1 MRIIEYILEV
11 LICSGL
17 FLMLY
22 RWLLAGKVSYRI
34 CRAYIVGTMLLAA
47 AIPALDVP
55 LYPPSRPSATSG
67 MTIFQEGP
75 MPGSRDLAYGFG
87 EESIADLTDG
97 TPPHTDAAGL
107 SPDGS
112 DAARNADGKTAV
124 LKAATVLYCL
134 TAAASMVLILLNI
147 IRIRRLRHTA
157 RLTRMNDWTLAESE
171 RIQTPFSFLRTVYM
185 GLDYTPSERLMILTH
200 EASHVR
206 HRHSYER
213 IVLSVLRSLLWFNPF
228 LWMAEKDL
236 REVQEW
242 EADHDVLDKGN
253 DLTLYRIAI
262 FKQLFGY
269 NPDISSGL
277 NCSITKKRFIM
288 MTKTQPGRHA
298 ALRLAAVIPLL
309 TATFFAFGC
318 GIRVQ
323 TPQAPAQNISG
334 TDTTS
339 VKATTDAVIQNDSI
353 IVINISKDG
362 DMTVNGQES
371 STLEVRQFILGEK
384 TPESTIRINFNG
396 DSHTGILSDI
406 SNAIDSTRAIEYMII
421 EGNDK
426 DHKVRIKFAS
436 DTAATEITDNALK
449 PDTVSV
455 KVSYKDAS
463 SDIPSAKDSAST
475 ITFQITDTG
484 NKTSVVING
493 REYEYDSLGDI
504 GSVFSGIKSDNIS
517 SADITVIGDVV
528 MGVLTD
534 VKQSLRKAGVRQIS
548 IAYKTDAD
556 TTSPTTE
563 IMRILPPALKEN
575 ADSAGTATSE
585 IPITDIRRKYIH
597 QIMVNSNDK
606 IMMDG
611 YQVTLEEIPQRAAAI
626 IEEQGIRTDG
636 TDGPTTGCIFSIRND
651 RASSSE
657 LYVQIQKAIDEAYY
671 TVRDKYARETFGKPL
686 NDLTQDERAKVLTA
700 IPMRLAEAED
710 IKYDEVPRQN

>member
-67 MTIFQEGP
+67 MTILHEGT

-134 TAAASMVLILLNI
+134 TAAASIILILLNI
-147 IRIRRLRHTA
+147 IRIRRLRRHS
-157 RLTRMNDWTLAESE
+157 RLTRMNDWTLAESD

-298 ALRLAAVIPLL
+298 ALRLAAAIPLL

-339 VKATTDAVIQNDSI
+339 VKATPDAVIQNDSI
-353 IVINISKDG
+353 IVIDISKDG
-362 DMTVNGQES
+362 DVTVNGQES
-371 STLEVRQFILGEK
+371 STLEVRQFFLEEK
-384 TPESTIRINFNG
+384 ASGSTIRINFE
-396 DSHTGILSDI
+396 DTSHQGVFTDI
-406 SNAIDSTRAIEYMII
+406 IDAVDSTKGVEYMII
-421 EGNDK
+421 EGNDEG
-426 DHKVRIKFAS
+426 HKVRIKF
-436 DTAATEITDNALK
+436 
-449 PDTVSV
+449 
-455 KVSYKDAS
+455 
-463 SDIPSAKDSAST
+463 
-475 ITFQITDTG
+475 
-484 NKTSVVING
+484 TS
-493 REYEYDSLGDI
+493 
-504 GSVFSGIKSDNIS
+504 
-517 SADITVIGDVV
+517 
-528 MGVLTD
+528 
-534 VKQSLRKAGVRQIS
+534 
-548 IAYKTDAD
+548 D
-556 TTSPTTE
+556 TTSPASSQDFHIKIGSTKIPSVKDSVMTIDITAAGEKQPSVTINGQRYDSDEE
-563 IMRILPPALKEN
+563 IDSVIHMNLSENLARADILISGDVRMGVVTDVKESLREAGVEKVYILYTADSGSDVQEIKVERRLPPALSIT
-575 ADSAGTATSE
+575 ADSICVISTN
-585 IPITDIRRKYIH
+585 RKYIH
-597 QIMVNSNDK
+597 PIMVNSNDK

-657 LYVQIQKAIDEAYY
+657 LYVQIQKAIDKAYY

-700 IPMRLAEAED
+700 IPMRLAEAELT
-710 IKYDEVPRQN
+710 YEEVPRQN

>member
-67 MTIFQEGP
+67 ITIFQEGP

-97 TPPHTDAAGL
+97 TPPHTDAAG
-107 SPDGS
+107 PRPYGTDT
-112 DAARNADGKTAV
+112 ARSADGKTAV
-124 LKAATVLYCL
+124 LKTATVLYGL
-134 TAAASMVLILLNI
+134 TAAASIILILLNI
-147 IRIRRLRHTA
+147 IRIRRLRRHS
-157 RLTRMNDWTLAESE
+157 RLTRMNDWTLAESD

-185 GLDYTPSERLMILTH
+185 GLDYAPSERLMILTH

-298 ALRLAAVIPLL
+298 AIRLAAVIPLL

-339 VKATTDAVIQNDSI
+339 VKATPDAVIQNDSI
-353 IVINISKDG
+353 IVIDISKDG
-362 DMTVNGQES
+362 DVTVNGQES

-384 TPESTIRINFNG
+384 TPESTIRINFE
-396 DSHTGILSDI
+396 DTSHQGVFT
-406 SNAIDSTRAIEYMII
+406 
-421 EGNDK
+421 
-426 DHKVRIKFAS
+426 
-436 DTAATEITDNALK
+436 
-449 PDTVSV
+449 
-455 KVSYKDAS
+455 DAS
-463 SDIPSAKDSAST
+463 SQDFYIKIGSTRIPSVKDSVMTIDITAAGEKQASVT
-475 ITFQITDTG
+475 
-484 NKTSVVING
+484 ING
-493 REYEYDSLGDI
+493 QRYDSDKEI
-504 GSVFSGIKSDNIS
+504 DSVIHMNLSENLAR
-517 SADITVIGDVV
+517 ADILISGDVR
-528 MGVLTD
+528 MGVVTD
-534 VKQSLRKAGVRQIS
+534 VKESLREAGVEKVYIL
-548 IAYKTDAD
+548 YTAD
-556 TTSPTTE
+556 SGSDVQE
-563 IMRILPPALKEN
+563 IKVERSLPPALSIT
-575 ADSAGTATSE
+575 ADSICVISTN
-585 IPITDIRRKYIH
+585 RKYIH
-597 QIMVNSNDK
+597 PIMVNSNDK

>member
-107 SPDGS
+107 SPDGT

-124 LKAATVLYCL
+124 LKTATVLYGL
-134 TAAASMVLILLNI
+134 TAAASIILILLNI
-147 IRIRRLRHTA
+147 IRIRRLRRHS
-157 RLTRMNDWTLAESE
+157 RLTRMRDWTLAESD

-298 ALRLAAVIPLL
+298 AIRLAAVIPLL

-339 VKATTDAVIQNDSI
+339 VKATPDAVIQNDSI

-362 DMTVNGQES
+362 DVTVNGQES

-384 TPESTIRINFNG
+384 TPESTIRINFE
-396 DSHTGILSDI
+396 DTSHQGVFT
-406 SNAIDSTRAIEYMII
+406 
-421 EGNDK
+421 
-426 DHKVRIKFAS
+426 
-436 DTAATEITDNALK
+436 
-449 PDTVSV
+449 
-455 KVSYKDAS
+455 DAS
-463 SDIPSAKDSAST
+463 SQDFYIKIGSTRIPSVKDSVMTIDITAAGEKQASVT
-475 ITFQITDTG
+475 
-484 NKTSVVING
+484 ING
-493 REYEYDSLGDI
+493 QRYDSDEKI
-504 GSVFSGIKSDNIS
+504 DSVIHMNLSENLARAVILIS
-517 SADITVIGDVV
+517 GDVR
-528 MGVLTD
+528 MGVVTD
-534 VKQSLRKAGVRQIS
+534 VKESLREAGVEKVYIL
-548 IAYKTDAD
+548 YTAD
-556 TTSPTTE
+556 SGSDVQE
-563 IMRILPPALKEN
+563 IKVERSLPPALSIT
-575 ADSAGTATSE
+575 ADSICVISTN
-585 IPITDIRRKYIH
+585 RKYIH
-597 QIMVNSNDK
+597 PIMVNSNDK

-657 LYVQIQKAIDEAYY
+657 LYVQIQKAIDKAYY

-710 IKYDEVPRQN
+710 IKYEEVPRQN

>member
-17 FLMLY
+17 FLVLY

-134 TAAASMVLILLNI
+134 TAAASIILILLNI

-171 RIQTPFSFLRTVYM
+171 RIQTPFSFLRTVYIGM
-185 GLDYTPSERLMILTH
+185 DYAPSEHLMILTH

-298 ALRLAAVIPLL
+298 AIRLAAVIPLL

-323 TPQAPAQNISG
+323 TPQAPAQNIFG
-334 TDTTS
+334 TDTTCI
-339 VKATTDAVIQNDSI
+339 KATTDAVIQNDSI

-362 DMTVNGQES
+362 DVTVNGQES

-384 TPESTIRINFNG
+384 TPESTIRINFE
-396 DSHTGILSDI
+396 DTSHQGVFTDI
-406 SNAIDSTRAIEYMII
+406 IDAVDSTRGVEYMII
-421 EGNDK
+421 EGNDEE
-426 DHKVRIKFAS
+426 HKGRIKF
-436 DTAATEITDNALK
+436 
-449 PDTVSV
+449 
-455 KVSYKDAS
+455 
-463 SDIPSAKDSAST
+463 
-475 ITFQITDTG
+475 
-484 NKTSVVING
+484 TS
-493 REYEYDSLGDI
+493 
-504 GSVFSGIKSDNIS
+504 
-517 SADITVIGDVV
+517 
-528 MGVLTD
+528 
-534 VKQSLRKAGVRQIS
+534 
-548 IAYKTDAD
+548 D
-556 TTSPTTE
+556 TTSPASSQDFYIKIGSTRIPSVKDSVMTIDITAAGEKQASVTINGQRYDSDEE
-563 IMRILPPALKEN
+563 IDSVIHMNLSENLARADILISGDVRMGVVTDVKESLREAGVEKVYILYTADSGSDVQEIKVERSLPPALSIT
-575 ADSAGTATSE
+575 ADSICVISTN
-585 IPITDIRRKYIH
+585 RKYIH
-597 QIMVNSNDK
+597 PIMVNSNDK

-657 LYVQIQKAIDEAYY
+657 LYVQIQKAIDKAYY
-671 TVRDKYARETFGKPL
+671 TVRGKYARETFGKPL
-686 NDLTQDERAKVLTA
+686 NDLTQDERTEVITA
-700 IPMRLAEAED
+700 IPMRLAEAELT
-710 IKYDEVPRQN
+710 YEEVPRQN

>member
-22 RWLLAGKVSYRI
+22 RWLLAGRVSYRI

-107 SPDGS
+107 SPDGT

-124 LKAATVLYCL
+124 LKTATVLYGL
-134 TAAASMVLILLNI
+134 TAAASIILILLNI
-147 IRIRRLRHTA
+147 IRIRRLRRHS
-157 RLTRMNDWTLAESE
+157 RLTRMNDWTLAESDK
-171 RIQTPFSFLRTVYM
+171 IQTPFSFLRTVYM

-298 ALRLAAVIPLL
+298 AIRLAAVIPLL

-334 TDTTS
+334 TDTTCI
-339 VKATTDAVIQNDSI
+339 KATTDAVIQNDSI

-384 TPESTIRINFNG
+384 TPESTIRINFE
-396 DSHTGILSDI
+396 DTSHQGVFT
-406 SNAIDSTRAIEYMII
+406 
-421 EGNDK
+421 
-426 DHKVRIKFAS
+426 
-436 DTAATEITDNALK
+436 
-449 PDTVSV
+449 
-455 KVSYKDAS
+455 DAS
-463 SDIPSAKDSAST
+463 SQDFYIKIGSTRIPSVKDSVMTIDITAAGEKQASVT
-475 ITFQITDTG
+475 
-484 NKTSVVING
+484 ING
-493 REYEYDSLGDI
+493 QRYDSDEEI
-504 GSVFSGIKSDNIS
+504 DSVIHMNLSENLAR
-517 SADITVIGDVV
+517 ADILISGDVR
-528 MGVLTD
+528 MGVVTD
-534 VKQSLRKAGVRQIS
+534 VKESLREAGVEKVYIL
-548 IAYKTDAD
+548 YTAD
-556 TTSPTTE
+556 SGSDVQE
-563 IMRILPPALKEN
+563 IKVERRLPPALSIT
-575 ADSAGTATSE
+575 ADSICVISTN
-585 IPITDIRRKYIH
+585 RKYIH
-597 QIMVNSNDK
+597 PIMVNSNDK

-657 LYVQIQKAIDEAYY
+657 LYVQIQKAIDKAYY
-671 TVRDKYARETFGKPL
+671 TVRDKFARETFGKPL

>member
-134 TAAASMVLILLNI
+134 TAAASIILILLNI
-147 IRIRRLRHTA
+147 IRIRRLRRHS

-171 RIQTPFSFLRTVYM
+171 RIQTPFSFLRTVYIGM
-185 GLDYTPSERLMILTH
+185 DYAPSERLMILTH

-288 MTKTQPGRHA
+288 MTKSQPGRHA
-298 ALRLAAVIPLL
+298 ALRLAAAIPLL

-334 TDTTS
+334 TDTTCI
-339 VKATTDAVIQNDSI
+339 KATPDAVIQNDSI

-362 DMTVNGQES
+362 DVTVNGQES

-384 TPESTIRINFNG
+384 TPESTIRINFE
-396 DSHTGILSDI
+396 DTSHQGVFT
-406 SNAIDSTRAIEYMII
+406 
-421 EGNDK
+421 
-426 DHKVRIKFAS
+426 
-436 DTAATEITDNALK
+436 
-449 PDTVSV
+449 
-455 KVSYKDAS
+455 DAS
-463 SDIPSAKDSAST
+463 SQDFYIKIGSTRIPSVKDSVMTIDITAAGEKQASVT
-475 ITFQITDTG
+475 
-484 NKTSVVING
+484 ING
-493 REYEYDSLGDI
+493 QRYDSDEEI
-504 GSVFSGIKSDNIS
+504 DSVIHMNLSENLAR
-517 SADITVIGDVV
+517 ADILISGDVR
-528 MGVLTD
+528 MGVVTD
-534 VKQSLRKAGVRQIS
+534 VKESLREAGVEKVYIL
-548 IAYKTDAD
+548 YTAD
-556 TTSPTTE
+556 SGSDVQE
-563 IMRILPPALKEN
+563 IKVERSLPPALSIT
-575 ADSAGTATSE
+575 ADSICVISTN
-585 IPITDIRRKYIH
+585 RKYIH
-597 QIMVNSNDK
+597 PIMVNSNDK

-657 LYVQIQKAIDEAYY
+657 LYVQIQKAIDKAYY

-710 IKYDEVPRQN
+710 IKYEEVPRQN

>member
-67 MTIFQEGP
+67 VTIFQEGP

-87 EESIADLTDG
+87 EESITDLTDG

-134 TAAASMVLILLNI
+134 TAAASIILILLNI

-171 RIQTPFSFLRTVYM
+171 RIQTPFSFLRTVYIGM
-185 GLDYTPSERLMILTH
+185 DYAPSERLMILTH

-288 MTKTQPGRHA
+288 MTKSQPGRHA
-298 ALRLAAVIPLL
+298 AIRLAAVIPLL

-334 TDTTS
+334 TDTTCI
-339 VKATTDAVIQNDSI
+339 KATTDAVIQNDSI

-362 DMTVNGQES
+362 DVTVNGQES

-384 TPESTIRINFNG
+384 TPESTIRINFE
-396 DSHTGILSDI
+396 DTSHQGVFTDI
-406 SNAIDSTRAIEYMII
+406 IDAVDSTRGVEYMII
-421 EGNDK
+421 EGNDEG
-426 DHKVRIKFAS
+426 HKVRIKF
-436 DTAATEITDNALK
+436 
-449 PDTVSV
+449 
-455 KVSYKDAS
+455 
-463 SDIPSAKDSAST
+463 
-475 ITFQITDTG
+475 
-484 NKTSVVING
+484 TS
-493 REYEYDSLGDI
+493 
-504 GSVFSGIKSDNIS
+504 
-517 SADITVIGDVV
+517 
-528 MGVLTD
+528 
-534 VKQSLRKAGVRQIS
+534 
-548 IAYKTDAD
+548 D
-556 TTSPTTE
+556 TTSPASSQDFYIKIGSTRIPSVKDSVMTIDITAAGEKQASVTINGQRYDSDEE
-563 IMRILPPALKEN
+563 IDSVIHMNLSENLARADILISGDVRMGVVTDVKESLREAGVEKVYILYTADSGSDVQEIKVERSLPPALSIT
-575 ADSAGTATSE
+575 ADSICVISTN
-585 IPITDIRRKYIH
+585 RKYIH
-597 QIMVNSNDK
+597 PIMVNSNDK

-700 IPMRLAEAED
+700 IPMRLAEAELT
-710 IKYDEVPRQN
+710 YEEVPRQN

>member
-67 MTIFQEGP
+67 ITIFQEGP

-134 TAAASMVLILLNI
+134 TAAASIVLILLNI
-147 IRIRRLRHTA
+147 IRIRRLRRHS
-157 RLTRMNDWTLAESE
+157 RLTRMRDWTLAESD

-185 GLDYTPSERLMILTH
+185 GLSYTPSEHRMILTH

-298 ALRLAAVIPLL
+298 AIRLAAVIPLL

-334 TDTTS
+334 TDTTCI
-339 VKATTDAVIQNDSI
+339 KATPDAVIQNDSI

-362 DMTVNGQES
+362 DVTVNGQES

-384 TPESTIRINFNG
+384 TPESTIRINFE
-396 DSHTGILSDI
+396 DTSHQGVFTDI
-406 SNAIDSTRAIEYMII
+406 IDAVDSTRGVEYMII
-421 EGNDK
+421 EGNDEE
-426 DHKVRIKFAS
+426 HKVRIKF
-436 DTAATEITDNALK
+436 
-449 PDTVSV
+449 
-455 KVSYKDAS
+455 
-463 SDIPSAKDSAST
+463 
-475 ITFQITDTG
+475 
-484 NKTSVVING
+484 TS
-493 REYEYDSLGDI
+493 
-504 GSVFSGIKSDNIS
+504 
-517 SADITVIGDVV
+517 
-528 MGVLTD
+528 
-534 VKQSLRKAGVRQIS
+534 
-548 IAYKTDAD
+548 D
-556 TTSPTTE
+556 TTSPASSQDFYIKIGSTRIPSVKDSVMTIDITAAGEKQASVTINGQRYDSDEE
-563 IMRILPPALKEN
+563 IDSVIHMNLSENLARADILISGDVRMGVVTDVKESLREAGVEKVYILYTADSGSDVQEIKVERSLPPALSIT
-575 ADSAGTATSE
+575 ADSICVISTN
-585 IPITDIRRKYIH
+585 RKYIH
-597 QIMVNSNDK
+597 PIMVNSNDK

-626 IEEQGIRTDG
+626 IEEQGIRTDGTDG

>member
-67 MTIFQEGP
+67 ITIFQEGP

-134 TAAASMVLILLNI
+134 TAAASIVLILLNI
-147 IRIRRLRHTA
+147 IRIRRLRRHS
-157 RLTRMNDWTLAESE
+157 RLTRMNDWTLAESD
-171 RIQTPFSFLRTVYM
+171 RIQTPFSFLRTVYIGM
-185 GLDYTPSERLMILTH
+185 DYAPSERLMILTH

-298 ALRLAAVIPLL
+298 AIRLAAVIPLL

-334 TDTTS
+334 TDTTCI
-339 VKATTDAVIQNDSI
+339 KATPDAVIQNDSI

-362 DMTVNGQES
+362 DVTVNGQES

-384 TPESTIRINFNG
+384 TPESTIRINFE
-396 DSHTGILSDI
+396 DTSHQGVFTDI
-406 SNAIDSTRAIEYMII
+406 IDAVDSTRGVEYMII
-421 EGNDK
+421 EGNDEG
-426 DHKVRIKFAS
+426 HKVRIKF
-436 DTAATEITDNALK
+436 
-449 PDTVSV
+449 
-455 KVSYKDAS
+455 
-463 SDIPSAKDSAST
+463 
-475 ITFQITDTG
+475 
-484 NKTSVVING
+484 TS
-493 REYEYDSLGDI
+493 
-504 GSVFSGIKSDNIS
+504 
-517 SADITVIGDVV
+517 
-528 MGVLTD
+528 
-534 VKQSLRKAGVRQIS
+534 
-548 IAYKTDAD
+548 D
-556 TTSPTTE
+556 TTSPASSQDFYIKIGSTRIPSVKDSVMTIDITAAGEKQASVTINGQRYDSDEE
-563 IMRILPPALKEN
+563 IDSVIHMNLSENLARADILISGDVRMGVVTDVKESLREAGVEKVYILYTADSGSDVQEIKVERSLPPALSIT
-575 ADSAGTATSE
+575 ADSICVISTN
-585 IPITDIRRKYIH
+585 RKYIH
-597 QIMVNSNDK
+597 PIMVNSNDK

-657 LYVQIQKAIDEAYY
+657 LYVQIQKAIDKAYY
-671 TVRDKYARETFGKPL
+671 TVRDRFARETFGKPL

-700 IPMRLAEAED
+700 IPMRLAEAELT
-710 IKYDEVPRQN
+710 YEEVPRQN

>member
-134 TAAASMVLILLNI
+134 TAAASIVLILLNI

-185 GLDYTPSERLMILTH
+185 GLSYTPSEHRMILTH

-298 ALRLAAVIPLL
+298 AIRLAAVIPLL

-334 TDTTS
+334 TDTTCI
-339 VKATTDAVIQNDSI
+339 KATPDAVIQNDSI

-362 DMTVNGQES
+362 DVTVNGQES
-371 STLEVRQFILGEK
+371 CTLEVRQFILGEK
-384 TPESTIRINFNG
+384 TPESTIRINFE
-396 DSHTGILSDI
+396 DTSHQGVFT
-406 SNAIDSTRAIEYMII
+406 
-421 EGNDK
+421 
-426 DHKVRIKFAS
+426 
-436 DTAATEITDNALK
+436 
-449 PDTVSV
+449 
-455 KVSYKDAS
+455 DAS
-463 SDIPSAKDSAST
+463 SQDFYIKIGSTRIPSVKDSVMTIDITAAGEKQASVT
-475 ITFQITDTG
+475 
-484 NKTSVVING
+484 ING
-493 REYEYDSLGDI
+493 QRYDSDEEI
-504 GSVFSGIKSDNIS
+504 DSVIHMNLSENLAR
-517 SADITVIGDVV
+517 ADILISGDVR
-528 MGVLTD
+528 MGVVTD
-534 VKQSLRKAGVRQIS
+534 VKESLREAGVEKVYIL
-548 IAYKTDAD
+548 YTAD
-556 TTSPTTE
+556 SGSDVQE
-563 IMRILPPALKEN
+563 IKVERRLPPALSIT
-575 ADSAGTATSE
+575 ADSICVISTN
-585 IPITDIRRKYIH
+585 RKYIH
-597 QIMVNSNDK
+597 PIMVNSNDK

-611 YQVTLEEIPQRAAAI
+611 YQVTLEEIPQKAVEI
-626 IEEQGIRTDG
+626 IEAQGIRTDD
-636 TDGPTTGCIFSIRND
+636 TDGDWFGAVFAIRSDNT
-651 RASSSE
+651 SSSE
-657 LYVQIQKAIDEAYY
+657 LYVKIQSALDEAYD
-671 TVRDKYARETFGKPL
+671 TVRDRFARKKFGKPL
-686 NDLTQDERAKVLTA
+686 SGLTPEELDEIRNT
-700 IPMRLAEAED
+700 IPKIIAEPEQL
-710 IKYDEVPRQN
+710 KYEEPPRP

>member
-1 MRIIEYILEV
+1 MKIMEYILEV

-17 FLMLY
+17 FLVLY
-22 RWLLAGKVSYRI
+22 RWLLAGKVGYRI
-34 CRAYIVGTMLLAA
+34 CRTYIVGTMLLAA
-47 AIPALDVP
+47 VIPALDVP
-55 LYPPSRPSATSG
+55 LYPPVQSSPAP
-67 MTIFQEGP
+67 GP
-75 MPGSRDLAYGFG
+75 AAIINDSHLFGDKGTVYNFG
-87 EESIADLTDG
+87 ESTATDI
-97 TPPHTDAAGL
+97 TDSAAATEKGQTDKDIRTAIL
-107 SPDGS
+107 
-112 DAARNADGKTAV
+112 NIITAV
-124 LKAATVLYCL
+124 YCL
-134 TAAASMVLILLNI
+134 TATASIVLILFNI
-147 IRIRRLRHTA
+147 AKIRRLRRSA
-157 RLTRMNDWTLAESE
+157 RLTPMEDWILAESE
-171 RIQTPFSFLRTVYM
+171 QVETPFSFLRTVYM
-185 GLDYTPSERLMILTH
+185 GFNYAPSERLMIITH

-288 MTKTQPGRHA
+288 MTKSQPGRHA
-298 ALRLAAVIPLL
+298 ALRLAAAIPLL

-339 VKATTDAVIQNDSI
+339 VKATPDAVIQNDSI
-353 IVINISKDG
+353 IVIDISKDG

-384 TPESTIRINFNG
+384 TPESTIRINFE
-396 DSHTGILSDI
+396 DTSHQGVFTDI
-406 SNAIDSTRAIEYMII
+406 IDAVDSTRGVEYMII
-421 EGNDK
+421 EGNDEE
-426 DHKVRIKFAS
+426 HKVRIKF
-436 DTAATEITDNALK
+436 
-449 PDTVSV
+449 
-455 KVSYKDAS
+455 
-463 SDIPSAKDSAST
+463 
-475 ITFQITDTG
+475 
-484 NKTSVVING
+484 TS
-493 REYEYDSLGDI
+493 
-504 GSVFSGIKSDNIS
+504 
-517 SADITVIGDVV
+517 
-528 MGVLTD
+528 
-534 VKQSLRKAGVRQIS
+534 
-548 IAYKTDAD
+548 D
-556 TTSPTTE
+556 TTSPASSQDFYIKIGSTRIPSVKDSVMTIDITAAGEKQASVTINGQRYDSDEE
-563 IMRILPPALKEN
+563 IDSVIHMNLSENLARADILISGDVRMGVVTDVKESLKEAGVEKVYILYIADSGSDVQEIKVERSLPPALSIT
-575 ADSAGTATSE
+575 ADSICVISTN
-585 IPITDIRRKYIH
+585 RKYIH
-597 QIMVNSNDK
+597 PIMVNSNDK

-700 IPMRLAEAED
+700 IPMRLAEAELT
-710 IKYDEVPRQN
+710 YEEVPRQN

>member
-107 SPDGS
+107 SPDGT

-124 LKAATVLYCL
+124 LKTATVLYGL
-134 TAAASMVLILLNI
+134 TAAASIILILLNI
-147 IRIRRLRHTA
+147 IRIRRLRRHS
-157 RLTRMNDWTLAESE
+157 RLTRMRDWTLAESD

-213 IVLSVLRSLLWFNPF
+213 IVLSILRSLLWFNPF

-288 MTKTQPGRHA
+288 MTKSQPGRHA
-298 ALRLAAVIPLL
+298 AIRLAAVIPLL

-334 TDTTS
+334 TDTTCI
-339 VKATTDAVIQNDSI
+339 KATTDAVIQNDSI

-362 DMTVNGQES
+362 DVTVNGQES

-384 TPESTIRINFNG
+384 TPESTIRINFE
-396 DSHTGILSDI
+396 DTSHQGVFTDI
-406 SNAIDSTRAIEYMII
+406 IDAVDSTRGVEYMII
-421 EGNDK
+421 EGNDEG
-426 DHKVRIKFAS
+426 HKVRIKF
-436 DTAATEITDNALK
+436 
-449 PDTVSV
+449 
-455 KVSYKDAS
+455 
-463 SDIPSAKDSAST
+463 
-475 ITFQITDTG
+475 
-484 NKTSVVING
+484 TS
-493 REYEYDSLGDI
+493 
-504 GSVFSGIKSDNIS
+504 
-517 SADITVIGDVV
+517 
-528 MGVLTD
+528 
-534 VKQSLRKAGVRQIS
+534 
-548 IAYKTDAD
+548 D
-556 TTSPTTE
+556 TTSPASSQDFYIKIGSTRIPSVKDSVMTIDITAAGEKQASVTINGQRYDSDEE
-563 IMRILPPALKEN
+563 IDSVIHMNLSENLARADILISGDVRMGVVTDVKESLREAGVEKVYILYTADSGSDVQEIKVERSLPPALSIT
-575 ADSAGTATSE
+575 ADSICVISTN
-585 IPITDIRRKYIH
+585 RKYIH
-597 QIMVNSNDK
+597 PIMVNSNDK

-657 LYVQIQKAIDEAYY
+657 LYVQIQKAIDKAYY

-686 NDLTQDERAKVLTA
+686 NDLTQDERTEVITA
-700 IPMRLAEAED
+700 IPMRLAEAELT
-710 IKYDEVPRQN
+710 YEEVPRQN

>member
-67 MTIFQEGP
+67 MTILQEGT

-107 SPDGS
+107 SPEGT

-124 LKAATVLYCL
+124 LKTATVLYGL
-134 TAAASMVLILLNI
+134 TAAASIVLILLNI
-147 IRIRRLRHTA
+147 IRIRRLRRHS
-157 RLTRMNDWTLAESE
+157 RLTRMNDWTLAESDK
-171 RIQTPFSFLRTVYM
+171 IHTPFSFLRTVYM
-185 GLDYTPSERLMILTH
+185 GLSYTPSEHRMILTH

-298 ALRLAAVIPLL
+298 ALRLAAAIPLL

-339 VKATTDAVIQNDSI
+339 VKATPDAVIQNDSI
-353 IVINISKDG
+353 IVIDISKDG
-362 DMTVNGQES
+362 DVTVNGQES
-371 STLEVRQFILGEK
+371 STLEVRQFFLEEK
-384 TPESTIRINFNG
+384 ASGSTIRINFE
-396 DSHTGILSDI
+396 DTSHQGVFT
-406 SNAIDSTRAIEYMII
+406 
-421 EGNDK
+421 
-426 DHKVRIKFAS
+426 
-436 DTAATEITDNALK
+436 
-449 PDTVSV
+449 
-455 KVSYKDAS
+455 DAS
-463 SDIPSAKDSAST
+463 SQDFHIKIGSTKIPSVKDSVMT
-475 ITFQITDTG
+475 IDITAAG
-484 NKTSVVING
+484 EKQPSVTING
-493 REYEYDSLGDI
+493 QRYDSDEKI
-504 GSVFSGIKSDNIS
+504 DSVIHMNLSENLAR
-517 SADITVIGDVV
+517 ADILISGDVR
-528 MGVLTD
+528 MGVVTD
-534 VKQSLRKAGVRQIS
+534 VKESLREAGVEKVYIL
-548 IAYKTDAD
+548 YTAD
-556 TTSPTTE
+556 SGSDVQE
-563 IMRILPPALKEN
+563 IKVERRLPPALSIT
-575 ADSAGTATSE
+575 ADSICVISTN
-585 IPITDIRRKYIH
+585 RKYIH
-597 QIMVNSNDK
+597 PIMVNSNDK

-657 LYVQIQKAIDEAYY
+657 LYVQIQKAIDKAYY

-700 IPMRLAEAED
+700 IPMRLAEAELT
-710 IKYDEVPRQN
+710 YEEVPRQN

>member
-1 MRIIEYILEV
+1 MKIMEYILEV

-17 FLMLY
+17 FLVLY
-22 RWLLAGKVSYRI
+22 RWLLAGKVGYRI
-34 CRAYIVGTMLLAA
+34 CRTYIVGTMLLAA
-47 AIPALDVP
+47 VIPALDVP
-55 LYPPSRPSATSG
+55 LYPPVQSSPAP
-67 MTIFQEGP
+67 GP
-75 MPGSRDLAYGFG
+75 AAIINDSHLFGDKGTVYNFG
-87 EESIADLTDG
+87 ESTATDI
-97 TPPHTDAAGL
+97 TDSAAATEKGQTDKDIRTAIL
-107 SPDGS
+107 
-112 DAARNADGKTAV
+112 NIITAV
-124 LKAATVLYCL
+124 YCL
-134 TAAASMVLILLNI
+134 TATASIVLILFNI
-147 IRIRRLRHTA
+147 AKIRRLRRSA
-157 RLTRMNDWTLAESE
+157 RLTPMEDWILAESE
-171 RIQTPFSFLRTVYM
+171 QVETPFSFLRTVYM
-185 GLDYTPSERLMILTH
+185 GFNYAPSERLMIITH

-206 HRHSYER
+206 HWHSYER
-213 IVLSVLRSLLWFNPF
+213 LVLSVLRSLLWFNPF

-242 EADHDVLDKGN
+242 EADRDVLDKGN
-253 DLTLYRIAI
+253 DLTLYRTAI

-277 NCSITKKRFIM
+277 NHSLTKKRFIM
-288 MTKTQPGRHA
+288 MTKTQLGRYA
-298 ALRLAAVIPLL
+298 FLRLAAALPLL
-309 TATFFAFGC
+309 TATFLAFGC
-318 GIRVQ
+318 GNRTQ
-323 TPQAPAQNISG
+323 TPPKNMTGSDS
-334 TDTTS
+334 T
-339 VKATTDAVIQNDSI
+339 VIQTAADAGTQQDSV
-353 IVINISKDG
+353 IVIDISQDG
-362 DMTVNGQES
+362 NDVKLNGKRS
-371 STLEVRQFILGEK
+371 SYLEVREYLAGEK
-384 TPESTIRINFNG
+384 SPESTIRINFNG

-528 MGVLTD
+528 MGVITD

-556 TTSPTTE
+556 ATLTTTE

-585 IPITDIRRKYIH
+585 IPITDIRWKYIH
-597 QIMVNSNDK
+597 QIMVNSNDR

-611 YQVTLEEIPQRAAAI
+611 YQVTLEEIPQKAVEI
-626 IEEQGIRTDG
+626 IEAQGIRTDD
-636 TDGPTTGCIFSIRND
+636 TDGDWFGSVFAISSDNT
-651 RASSSE
+651 SSSE
-657 LYVQIQKAIDEAYY
+657 LYVKIQSALDEAYD
-671 TVRDKYARETFGKPL
+671 TVRDRFARKMFGKPL
-686 NDLTQDERAKVLTA
+686 SGLTPEELDEIRNT
-700 IPMRLAEAED
+700 IPKIIAEAEPEQ
-710 IKYDEVPRQN
+710 IKYEEPPRH

>member
-67 MTIFQEGP
+67 MTILQEGP

-107 SPDGS
+107 SPDGT

-124 LKAATVLYCL
+124 LKTATVLYGL
-134 TAAASMVLILLNI
+134 AAAASMVLILLNI

-298 ALRLAAVIPLL
+298 AIRLAAVIPLL

-334 TDTTS
+334 TDTTCI
-339 VKATTDAVIQNDSI
+339 KATTDAVIQNDSI

-362 DMTVNGQES
+362 DVTVNGQES

-384 TPESTIRINFNG
+384 TPGSTRIPSVKDSVMTIDITAAGEKQASVTING
-396 DSHTGILSDI
+396 QRYDSDEE
-406 SNAIDSTRAIEYMII
+406 IDS
-421 EGNDK
+421 
-426 DHKVRIKFAS
+426 
-436 DTAATEITDNALK
+436 
-449 PDTVSV
+449 
-455 KVSYKDAS
+455 
-463 SDIPSAKDSAST
+463 
-475 ITFQITDTG
+475 
-484 NKTSVVING
+484 VIHMNLSENLA
-493 REYEYDSLGDI
+493 R
-504 GSVFSGIKSDNIS
+504 
-517 SADITVIGDVV
+517 ADILISGDVR
-528 MGVLTD
+528 MGVVTD
-534 VKQSLRKAGVRQIS
+534 VKESLREAGVEKVYIL
-548 IAYKTDAD
+548 YTAD
-556 TTSPTTE
+556 SGSDVQE
-563 IMRILPPALKEN
+563 IKVERRLPPALSIT
-575 ADSAGTATSE
+575 ADSICVISTN
-585 IPITDIRRKYIH
+585 RKYIH
-597 QIMVNSNDK
+597 PIMVNSNDK

-657 LYVQIQKAIDEAYY
+657 LYVQIQKAIDKAYY

>member
-67 MTIFQEGP
+67 MTILQEGT

-107 SPDGS
+107 SPEGT

-124 LKAATVLYCL
+124 LKTATVLYGL
-134 TAAASMVLILLNI
+134 TAAASIVLILLNI
-147 IRIRRLRHTA
+147 IRIRRLRRHS
-157 RLTRMNDWTLAESE
+157 RLTRMNDWTLAESDK
-171 RIQTPFSFLRTVYM
+171 IHTPFSFLRTVYM
-185 GLDYTPSERLMILTH
+185 GLSYTPSEHRMILTH

-298 ALRLAAVIPLL
+298 ALRLAAAIPLL

-339 VKATTDAVIQNDSI
+339 VKATPDAVIQNDSI
-353 IVINISKDG
+353 IVIDISKDG
-362 DMTVNGQES
+362 DVTVNGQES

-384 TPESTIRINFNG
+384 TPESTIRINFE
-396 DSHTGILSDI
+396 DTSHQGVFT
-406 SNAIDSTRAIEYMII
+406 
-421 EGNDK
+421 
-426 DHKVRIKFAS
+426 
-436 DTAATEITDNALK
+436 
-449 PDTVSV
+449 
-455 KVSYKDAS
+455 DAS
-463 SDIPSAKDSAST
+463 SQDFHIKIGSTKIPSVKDSVMT
-475 ITFQITDTG
+475 IDITAAG
-484 NKTSVVING
+484 EKQPSVTING
-493 REYEYDSLGDI
+493 QRYDSDEKI
-504 GSVFSGIKSDNIS
+504 DSVIHMNLSENLAR
-517 SADITVIGDVV
+517 ADILISGDVR
-528 MGVLTD
+528 MGVVTD
-534 VKQSLRKAGVRQIS
+534 VKESLREAGVEKVYIL
-548 IAYKTDAD
+548 YTAD
-556 TTSPTTE
+556 SGSDVQE
-563 IMRILPPALKEN
+563 IKVERRLPPALSIT
-575 ADSAGTATSE
+575 ADSICVISTN
-585 IPITDIRRKYIH
+585 RKYIH
-597 QIMVNSNDK
+597 PIMVNSNDK

-657 LYVQIQKAIDEAYY
+657 LYVQIQKAIDKAYY

-700 IPMRLAEAED
+700 IPMRLAEAELT
-710 IKYDEVPRQN
+710 YEEVPRQN

>member
-67 MTIFQEGP
+67 VTIFQEGP

-87 EESIADLTDG
+87 EESITDLTDG

-107 SPDGS
+107 SPDGT

-124 LKAATVLYCL
+124 LKTATVLYGL
-134 TAAASMVLILLNI
+134 TAAASIILILLNI
-147 IRIRRLRHTA
+147 IRIRRLRRHS

-171 RIQTPFSFLRTVYM
+171 RIQTPFSFLRTVYIGM
-185 GLDYTPSERLMILTH
+185 DYTPSERLMILTH

-298 ALRLAAVIPLL
+298 AIRLAAVIPLL

-334 TDTTS
+334 TDTTCI
-339 VKATTDAVIQNDSI
+339 KATTDAVIQNDSI

-362 DMTVNGQES
+362 DVTVNGQES

-384 TPESTIRINFNG
+384 TPESTIRINFE
-396 DSHTGILSDI
+396 DTSHQGVFTDI
-406 SNAIDSTRAIEYMII
+406 IDAVDSTRGVEYMII
-421 EGNDK
+421 EGNDEG
-426 DHKVRIKFAS
+426 HKVRIKF
-436 DTAATEITDNALK
+436 
-449 PDTVSV
+449 
-455 KVSYKDAS
+455 
-463 SDIPSAKDSAST
+463 
-475 ITFQITDTG
+475 
-484 NKTSVVING
+484 TS
-493 REYEYDSLGDI
+493 
-504 GSVFSGIKSDNIS
+504 
-517 SADITVIGDVV
+517 
-528 MGVLTD
+528 
-534 VKQSLRKAGVRQIS
+534 
-548 IAYKTDAD
+548 D
-556 TTSPTTE
+556 TTSPASSQDFYIKIGSTRIPSVKDSVMTIDITAAGEKQASVTINGQRYDSDEE
-563 IMRILPPALKEN
+563 IDSVIHMNLSENLARADILISGDVRMGVVTDVKESLREAGVEKVYILYTADSGSDVQEIKVERSLPPALSIT
-575 ADSAGTATSE
+575 ADSICVISTN
-585 IPITDIRRKYIH
+585 RKYIH
-597 QIMVNSNDK
+597 PIMVNSNDK

-710 IKYDEVPRQN
+710 IKYEEVPRQN

>member
-55 LYPPSRPSATSG
+55 LYPPVQSSPAP
-67 MTIFQEGP
+67 GP
-75 MPGSRDLAYGFG
+75 AAIINDSHLFGDKGTVYNFG
-87 EESIADLTDG
+87 ESTATDI
-97 TPPHTDAAGL
+97 TDSAAATEKGQTDKDIRTAIL
-107 SPDGS
+107 
-112 DAARNADGKTAV
+112 NIITAV
-124 LKAATVLYCL
+124 YCL
-134 TAAASMVLILLNI
+134 TATASIVLILFNI
-147 IRIRRLRHTA
+147 AKIRRLRRSA

-185 GLDYTPSERLMILTH
+185 GLSYTPSERLMILTH

-288 MTKTQPGRHA
+288 MTKSQPGRHA
-298 ALRLAAVIPLL
+298 ALRLAAAIPLL

-334 TDTTS
+334 TDTTCI
-339 VKATTDAVIQNDSI
+339 KATPDAVIQNDSI

-362 DMTVNGQES
+362 DATVNGQES

-384 TPESTIRINFNG
+384 TPESTIRINFE
-396 DSHTGILSDI
+396 DTSHQGVFTDI
-406 SNAIDSTRAIEYMII
+406 IDAVDSTRGVEYMII
-421 EGNDK
+421 EGNDEG
-426 DHKVRIKFAS
+426 HKVRIKF
-436 DTAATEITDNALK
+436 
-449 PDTVSV
+449 
-455 KVSYKDAS
+455 
-463 SDIPSAKDSAST
+463 
-475 ITFQITDTG
+475 
-484 NKTSVVING
+484 TS
-493 REYEYDSLGDI
+493 
-504 GSVFSGIKSDNIS
+504 
-517 SADITVIGDVV
+517 
-528 MGVLTD
+528 
-534 VKQSLRKAGVRQIS
+534 
-548 IAYKTDAD
+548 D
-556 TTSPTTE
+556 TTSPASSQDFYIKIGSTRIPSVKDSVMTIDITAAGEKQASVTINGQRYDSDEE
-563 IMRILPPALKEN
+563 IDSVIHMNLSENLARADILISGDVRMGVVTDVKESLREAGVEKVYILYTADSGSDVQEIKVERSLPPALSIT
-575 ADSAGTATSE
+575 ADSICVISTN
-585 IPITDIRRKYIH
+585 RKYIH
-597 QIMVNSNDK
+597 PIMVNSNDK

-657 LYVQIQKAIDEAYY
+657 LYVQIQKAIDKAYY

-710 IKYDEVPRQN
+710 IKYEEVPRQN

>member
-134 TAAASMVLILLNI
+134 TAAASIILILLNI
-147 IRIRRLRHTA
+147 IRIRRLRRHS
-157 RLTRMNDWTLAESE
+157 RLTRMNDWTLAESD

-288 MTKTQPGRHA
+288 MTKSQPGRHA
-298 ALRLAAVIPLL
+298 ALRLAAAITLL

-339 VKATTDAVIQNDSI
+339 VKATPDAVIQNDSI
-353 IVINISKDG
+353 IVIDISKDG
-362 DMTVNGQES
+362 DVTVNGQES

-384 TPESTIRINFNG
+384 TPESTIRINFE
-396 DSHTGILSDI
+396 DTSHQGVFTDI
-406 SNAIDSTRAIEYMII
+406 IDAVDSTRGVEYMII
-421 EGNDK
+421 EGNDEE
-426 DHKVRIKFAS
+426 HKVRIKF
-436 DTAATEITDNALK
+436 
-449 PDTVSV
+449 
-455 KVSYKDAS
+455 
-463 SDIPSAKDSAST
+463 
-475 ITFQITDTG
+475 
-484 NKTSVVING
+484 TS
-493 REYEYDSLGDI
+493 
-504 GSVFSGIKSDNIS
+504 
-517 SADITVIGDVV
+517 
-528 MGVLTD
+528 
-534 VKQSLRKAGVRQIS
+534 
-548 IAYKTDAD
+548 D
-556 TTSPTTE
+556 TTSPASSQDFYIKIGSTRIPSVKDSVMTIDITAAGEKQASVTINGQRYDSDEE
-563 IMRILPPALKEN
+563 IDSVIHMNLSENLARADILISGDVRMGVVTDVKESLREAGVEKVYILYTADSGSDVQEIKVERSLPPALSIT
-575 ADSAGTATSE
+575 ADSICVISTN
-585 IPITDIRRKYIH
+585 RKYIH
-597 QIMVNSNDK
+597 PIMVNSNDK

-657 LYVQIQKAIDEAYY
+657 LYVQIQKAIDKAYY

-700 IPMRLAEAED
+700 IPMRLAEAELT
-710 IKYDEVPRQN
+710 YEEVPRQN

>member
-1 MRIIEYILEV
+1 MKIMEYILEV

-17 FLMLY
+17 FLVLY
-22 RWLLAGKVSYRI
+22 RWLLAGKVGYRI
-34 CRAYIVGTMLLAA
+34 CRTYIVGTMLLAA
-47 AIPALDVP
+47 VIPALDVP

-124 LKAATVLYCL
+124 LKAATVLYGL
-134 TAAASMVLILLNI
+134 TAAASIILILLNI
-147 IRIRRLRHTA
+147 IRIRRLRRHS
-157 RLTRMNDWTLAESE
+157 RLTRMNDWTLAESD

-185 GLDYTPSERLMILTH
+185 GLGYTPSERLMILTH

-288 MTKTQPGRHA
+288 MTKSQPGRHA
-298 ALRLAAVIPLL
+298 ALRLAAAIPLL

-362 DMTVNGQES
+362 DVTVNGQES

-384 TPESTIRINFNG
+384 TPGSTIRINFEDTSNQG
-396 DSHTGILSDI
+396 VFTDI
-406 SNAIDSTRAIEYMII
+406 IDAVDSTRGVEYMII
-421 EGNDK
+421 EGNDEE
-426 DHKVRIKFAS
+426 HKIRIKF
-436 DTAATEITDNALK
+436 
-449 PDTVSV
+449 
-455 KVSYKDAS
+455 
-463 SDIPSAKDSAST
+463 
-475 ITFQITDTG
+475 
-484 NKTSVVING
+484 TS
-493 REYEYDSLGDI
+493 
-504 GSVFSGIKSDNIS
+504 
-517 SADITVIGDVV
+517 
-528 MGVLTD
+528 
-534 VKQSLRKAGVRQIS
+534 
-548 IAYKTDAD
+548 D
-556 TTSPTTE
+556 TTSPASSQDFYIKIGSTRIPSVKDSVMTIDITAAGEKQPSVTINGQRYDSDEE
-563 IMRILPPALKEN
+563 IDSVIHMNLSENLARADILISGDVRMGVVTDVKESLREAGVEKVYILYTADSGSDVQEIKVERSLPPALSIT
-575 ADSAGTATSE
+575 ADSICVISTN
-585 IPITDIRRKYIH
+585 RKYIH
-597 QIMVNSNDK
+597 PIMVNSNDK

-657 LYVQIQKAIDEAYY
+657 LYVQIQKAIDKAYY

-686 NDLTQDERAKVLTA
+686 NDLTQDERTEVITA
-700 IPMRLAEAED
+700 IPMRLAEAELT
-710 IKYDEVPRQN
+710 YEEVPRQN

>member
-1 MRIIEYILEV
+1 MKIMEYILEV

-17 FLMLY
+17 FLVLY
-22 RWLLAGKVSYRI
+22 RWLLAGKVGYRI
-34 CRAYIVGTMLLAA
+34 CRTYIVGTMLLAA
-47 AIPALDVP
+47 VIPALDVP
-55 LYPPSRPSATSG
+55 LYPPVQSSPAP
-67 MTIFQEGP
+67 GP
-75 MPGSRDLAYGFG
+75 AAIINDSHLFGDKGTVYNFG
-87 EESIADLTDG
+87 ESTATDI
-97 TPPHTDAAGL
+97 TDSA
-107 SPDGS
+107 
-112 DAARNADGKTAV
+112 
-124 LKAATVLYCL
+124 AATEKGQTDKDIRTAILNIITAFYCL
-134 TAAASMVLILLNI
+134 TATASIVLILFNI
-147 IRIRRLRHTA
+147 AKIRRLRRSA
-157 RLTRMNDWTLAESE
+157 RLTPMEDWILAESE
-171 RIQTPFSFLRTVYM
+171 QVETPFSFLRTVYM
-185 GLDYTPSERLMILTH
+185 GFNYAPSEQLMIITH

-206 HRHSYER
+206 HWHSYER
-213 IVLSVLRSLLWFNPF
+213 LVLSVLRSLLWFNPF

-242 EADHDVLDKGN
+242 EADRDVLDKGN
-253 DLTLYRIAI
+253 DLTLYRTAI

-277 NCSITKKRFIM
+277 NHSLTKKRFIM
-288 MTKTQPGRHA
+288 MTKTQLGRYA
-298 ALRLAAVIPLL
+298 FLRLAAALPLL
-309 TATFFAFGC
+309 TATFLAFGC
-318 GIRVQ
+318 GNRTQ
-323 TPQAPAQNISG
+323 TPPKNMTGSDS
-334 TDTTS
+334 T
-339 VKATTDAVIQNDSI
+339 VIQTAADAGTQQDSV
-353 IVINISKDG
+353 IVIDISQDG
-362 DMTVNGQES
+362 NDVKLNGKRS
-371 STLEVRQFILGEK
+371 SYLEVREYLAGEK
-384 TPESTIRINFNG
+384 SPESTIRINFNG

-463 SDIPSAKDSAST
+463 SGIPSAKDSAST

-517 SADITVIGDVV
+517 SAEITVIGDVV

-563 IMRILPPALKEN
+563 IMRILQEN

>member
-55 LYPPSRPSATSG
+55 LYPPSRPSATSD

-107 SPDGS
+107 SPDGT

-124 LKAATVLYCL
+124 LKTATVLYGL
-134 TAAASMVLILLNI
+134 TAAASIVLILLNI
-147 IRIRRLRHTA
+147 IRIRRLRRHS
-157 RLTRMNDWTLAESE
+157 RLTRMNDWTLAESDK
-171 RIQTPFSFLRTVYM
+171 IQTPFSFLRTVYM
-185 GLDYTPSERLMILTH
+185 GLSYTPSEHRMILTH

-298 ALRLAAVIPLL
+298 ALRLAAAIPLL

-339 VKATTDAVIQNDSI
+339 VKATPDAVIQNDSI
-353 IVINISKDG
+353 IVIDISKDG
-362 DMTVNGQES
+362 DVTVNGQES
-371 STLEVRQFILGEK
+371 STLEVRQFFLEEK
-384 TPESTIRINFNG
+384 ASGSTIRINFE
-396 DSHTGILSDI
+396 DTSHQGVFT
-406 SNAIDSTRAIEYMII
+406 
-421 EGNDK
+421 
-426 DHKVRIKFAS
+426 
-436 DTAATEITDNALK
+436 
-449 PDTVSV
+449 
-455 KVSYKDAS
+455 DAS
-463 SDIPSAKDSAST
+463 SQDFHIKIGSTKIPSVKDSVMT
-475 ITFQITDTG
+475 IDITAAG
-484 NKTSVVING
+484 EKQPSVTING
-493 REYEYDSLGDI
+493 QRYDSDEEI
-504 GSVFSGIKSDNIS
+504 DSVIHMNLSENLAR
-517 SADITVIGDVV
+517 ADILISGDVR
-528 MGVLTD
+528 MGVVTD
-534 VKQSLRKAGVRQIS
+534 VKESLREAGVEKVYIL
-548 IAYKTDAD
+548 YTAD
-556 TTSPTTE
+556 SGSDVQE
-563 IMRILPPALKEN
+563 IKVERRLPPALSIT
-575 ADSAGTATSE
+575 ADSICVISTN
-585 IPITDIRRKYIH
+585 RKYIH
-597 QIMVNSNDK
+597 PIMVNSNDK

-700 IPMRLAEAED
+700 IPMRLAEAELT
-710 IKYDEVPRQN
+710 YEEVPRQN

>member
-1 MRIIEYILEV
+1 M
-11 LICSGL
+11 
-17 FLMLY
+17 
-22 RWLLAGKVSYRI
+22 
-34 CRAYIVGTMLLAA
+34 LAA

-55 LYPPSRPSATSG
+55 LYPPSRPSVTSD
-67 MTIFQEGP
+67 MTIFQEGT

-97 TPPHTDAAGL
+97 APPHTDAAGL
-107 SPDGS
+107 SPYG
-112 DAARNADGKTAV
+112 RNADGKTAV
-124 LKAATVLYCL
+124 LKTATVLYGL
-134 TAAASMVLILLNI
+134 TAAASIILILLNI
-147 IRIRRLRHTA
+147 IRIRRLRRHS
-157 RLTRMNDWTLAESE
+157 RLTRMNDWTLAESDK
-171 RIQTPFSFLRTVYM
+171 IQTPFSFLRTVYM
-185 GLDYTPSERLMILTH
+185 GLSYTPSEHRMILTH

-206 HRHSYER
+206 HWHSYER

-298 ALRLAAVIPLL
+298 AIRLAAVIPLL

-339 VKATTDAVIQNDSI
+339 VKATPDAVIQNDSI
-353 IVINISKDG
+353 IVIDISKDG
-362 DMTVNGQES
+362 DVTVNGQES
-371 STLEVRQFILGEK
+371 STLEVRQFFLEEK
-384 TPESTIRINFNG
+384 APGSTIRINFE
-396 DSHTGILSDI
+396 DTSHQGVFT
-406 SNAIDSTRAIEYMII
+406 
-421 EGNDK
+421 
-426 DHKVRIKFAS
+426 
-436 DTAATEITDNALK
+436 
-449 PDTVSV
+449 
-455 KVSYKDAS
+455 DAS
-463 SDIPSAKDSAST
+463 SQDFYIKIGSTRIPSVKDSVMTIDITAAGEKQASVT
-475 ITFQITDTG
+475 
-484 NKTSVVING
+484 ING
-493 REYEYDSLGDI
+493 QRYDSDEEI
-504 GSVFSGIKSDNIS
+504 DSVIHMNLSENLAR
-517 SADITVIGDVV
+517 ADILISGDVR
-528 MGVLTD
+528 MGVVTD
-534 VKQSLRKAGVRQIS
+534 VKESLREAGVEKVYIL
-548 IAYKTDAD
+548 YTAD
-556 TTSPTTE
+556 SGSDVQE
-563 IMRILPPALKEN
+563 IKVERSLPPALSIT
-575 ADSAGTATSE
+575 ADSICVISTN
-585 IPITDIRRKYIH
+585 RKYIH
-597 QIMVNSNDK
+597 PIMVNSNDK

-626 IEEQGIRTDG
+626 IEEQGIRTDR

-686 NDLTQDERAKVLTA
+686 NDLTQDERTEVITA
-700 IPMRLAEAED
+700 IPMRLAEAELT
-710 IKYDEVPRQN
+710 YEEVPRQN

>member
-67 MTIFQEGP
+67 MTILQEGT

-107 SPDGS
+107 SPDGT

-124 LKAATVLYCL
+124 LKTATVLYGL
-134 TAAASMVLILLNI
+134 TAAASIILILLNI

-185 GLDYTPSERLMILTH
+185 GLGYTPSERLMILTH

-298 ALRLAAVIPLL
+298 AIRLAAVIPLL

-334 TDTTS
+334 TDTTCI
-339 VKATTDAVIQNDSI
+339 KATTDAVIQNDSI

-362 DMTVNGQES
+362 DVTVNGQES

-384 TPESTIRINFNG
+384 TPESTIRINFE
-396 DSHTGILSDI
+396 DTSHQGVFTDI
-406 SNAIDSTRAIEYMII
+406 IDAVDSTRGVEYMII
-421 EGNDK
+421 EGNDEG
-426 DHKVRIKFAS
+426 HKVRIKF
-436 DTAATEITDNALK
+436 
-449 PDTVSV
+449 
-455 KVSYKDAS
+455 
-463 SDIPSAKDSAST
+463 
-475 ITFQITDTG
+475 
-484 NKTSVVING
+484 TS
-493 REYEYDSLGDI
+493 
-504 GSVFSGIKSDNIS
+504 
-517 SADITVIGDVV
+517 
-528 MGVLTD
+528 
-534 VKQSLRKAGVRQIS
+534 
-548 IAYKTDAD
+548 D
-556 TTSPTTE
+556 TTSPASSQDFYIKIGSTRIPSVKDSVMTIDITAAGEKQASVTINGQRYDSDEE
-563 IMRILPPALKEN
+563 IDSVIHMNLSENLARADILISGDVRMGVVTDVKESLREAGVEKVYILYTADSGSDVQEIKVERSLPPALSIT
-575 ADSAGTATSE
+575 ADSICVISTN
-585 IPITDIRRKYIH
+585 RKYIH
-597 QIMVNSNDK
+597 PIMVNSNDK

-700 IPMRLAEAED
+700 IPMRLAEAELT
-710 IKYDEVPRQN
+710 YEEVPRQN

>member
-107 SPDGS
+107 SPDGT

-134 TAAASMVLILLNI
+134 TAAASIILILLNI
-147 IRIRRLRHTA
+147 IRIRRLRRHS
-157 RLTRMNDWTLAESE
+157 RLTRMNDWTLAESD

-288 MTKTQPGRHA
+288 MTKSQPGRHA
-298 ALRLAAVIPLL
+298 AIRLAAVIPLL

-334 TDTTS
+334 TDTTCI
-339 VKATTDAVIQNDSI
+339 KATTDAVIQNDSI

-362 DMTVNGQES
+362 DVTVNGQES

-384 TPESTIRINFNG
+384 TPESTIRINFE
-396 DSHTGILSDI
+396 DTSHQGVFTDI
-406 SNAIDSTRAIEYMII
+406 IDAVDSTRGVEYMII
-421 EGNDK
+421 EGNDEG
-426 DHKVRIKFAS
+426 HKVRIKF
-436 DTAATEITDNALK
+436 
-449 PDTVSV
+449 
-455 KVSYKDAS
+455 
-463 SDIPSAKDSAST
+463 
-475 ITFQITDTG
+475 
-484 NKTSVVING
+484 TS
-493 REYEYDSLGDI
+493 
-504 GSVFSGIKSDNIS
+504 
-517 SADITVIGDVV
+517 
-528 MGVLTD
+528 
-534 VKQSLRKAGVRQIS
+534 
-548 IAYKTDAD
+548 D
-556 TTSPTTE
+556 TTSPASSQDFYIKIGSTRIPSVKDSVMTIDITAAGEKQASVTINGQRYDSDEE
-563 IMRILPPALKEN
+563 IDSVIHMNLSENLARADILISGDVRMGVVTDVKESLREAGVEKVYILYTADSGSDVQEIKVERSLPPALSIT
-575 ADSAGTATSE
+575 ADSICVISTN
-585 IPITDIRRKYIH
+585 RKYIH
-597 QIMVNSNDK
+597 PIMVNSNDK

-700 IPMRLAEAED
+700 IPMRLAEAELT
-710 IKYDEVPRQN
+710 YEEVPRQN

>member
-1 MRIIEYILEV
+1 MRTIEYILEV

-107 SPDGS
+107 SPDGT

-124 LKAATVLYCL
+124 VKTATVLYGL
-134 TAAASMVLILLNI
+134 AAAASIILILLNI
-147 IRIRRLRHTA
+147 IRIRRLRRHS

-185 GLDYTPSERLMILTH
+185 GMDYAPSERLMILTH

-288 MTKTQPGRHA
+288 MTKSQPGRHA
-298 ALRLAAVIPLL
+298 ALRLAAAIPLL

-334 TDTTS
+334 TDTTCI
-339 VKATTDAVIQNDSI
+339 KATPDAVIQNDSI

-362 DMTVNGQES
+362 DVTVNGQES

-384 TPESTIRINFNG
+384 TPESTIRINFE
-396 DSHTGILSDI
+396 DTSHQGVFT
-406 SNAIDSTRAIEYMII
+406 
-421 EGNDK
+421 
-426 DHKVRIKFAS
+426 
-436 DTAATEITDNALK
+436 
-449 PDTVSV
+449 
-455 KVSYKDAS
+455 DAS
-463 SDIPSAKDSAST
+463 SQDFYIKIGSTRIPSVKDSVMTIDITAAGEKQASVT
-475 ITFQITDTG
+475 
-484 NKTSVVING
+484 ING
-493 REYEYDSLGDI
+493 QRYDSDEEI
-504 GSVFSGIKSDNIS
+504 DSVIHMNLSENLAR
-517 SADITVIGDVV
+517 ADILISGDVR
-528 MGVLTD
+528 MGVVTD
-534 VKQSLRKAGVRQIS
+534 VKESLREAGVEKVYIL
-548 IAYKTDAD
+548 YTAD
-556 TTSPTTE
+556 SGSDVQE
-563 IMRILPPALKEN
+563 IKVERSLPPALSIT
-575 ADSAGTATSE
+575 ADSICVISTN
-585 IPITDIRRKYIH
+585 RKYIH
-597 QIMVNSNDK
+597 PIMVNSNDK

-657 LYVQIQKAIDEAYY
+657 LYVQIQKAIDKAYY

-710 IKYDEVPRQN
+710 IKYEEVPRQN

>member
-55 LYPPSRPSATSG
+55 LYPPVQSSPAP
-67 MTIFQEGP
+67 GP
-75 MPGSRDLAYGFG
+75 AAIINDSHLFGDKGTVYNFG
-87 EESIADLTDG
+87 ESTATDI
-97 TPPHTDAAGL
+97 TDSAAATEKGQTDKDIRTAIL
-107 SPDGS
+107 
-112 DAARNADGKTAV
+112 NIITAV
-124 LKAATVLYCL
+124 YCL
-134 TAAASMVLILLNI
+134 TATASIVLILFNI
-147 IRIRRLRHTA
+147 AKIRRLRRSA

-185 GLDYTPSERLMILTH
+185 GLSYTPSERLMILTH

-288 MTKTQPGRHA
+288 MTKSQPGRHA
-298 ALRLAAVIPLL
+298 ALRLAAAIPLL

-334 TDTTS
+334 TDTTCI
-339 VKATTDAVIQNDSI
+339 KATPDAVIQNDSI

-362 DMTVNGQES
+362 DATVNGQES

-384 TPESTIRINFNG
+384 TPESTIRINFE
-396 DSHTGILSDI
+396 DTSHQGVFTDI
-406 SNAIDSTRAIEYMII
+406 IDAVDSTRGVEYMII
-421 EGNDK
+421 EGNDEG
-426 DHKVRIKFAS
+426 HKVRIKF
-436 DTAATEITDNALK
+436 
-449 PDTVSV
+449 
-455 KVSYKDAS
+455 
-463 SDIPSAKDSAST
+463 
-475 ITFQITDTG
+475 
-484 NKTSVVING
+484 TS
-493 REYEYDSLGDI
+493 
-504 GSVFSGIKSDNIS
+504 
-517 SADITVIGDVV
+517 
-528 MGVLTD
+528 
-534 VKQSLRKAGVRQIS
+534 
-548 IAYKTDAD
+548 D
-556 TTSPTTE
+556 TTSPASSQDFYIKIGSTRIPSVKDSVMTIDITAAGEKQASVTINGQRYDSDEE
-563 IMRILPPALKEN
+563 IDSVIHMNLSENLARADILISGDVRMGVVTDVKESLREAGVEKVYILYTADSGSDVQEIKVERSLPPALSIT
-575 ADSAGTATSE
+575 ADSICVISTN
-585 IPITDIRRKYIH
+585 RKYIH
-597 QIMVNSNDK
+597 PIMVNSNDK

-611 YQVTLEEIPQRAAAI
+611 YQVTLEEIPQRL
-626 IEEQGIRTDG
+626 
-636 TDGPTTGCIFSIRND
+636 P
-651 RASSSE
+651 
-657 LYVQIQKAIDEAYY
+657 
-671 TVRDKYARETFGKPL
+671 
-686 NDLTQDERAKVLTA
+686 
-700 IPMRLAEAED
+700 
-710 IKYDEVPRQN
+710 

>member
-67 MTIFQEGP
+67 MTILQEGT

-107 SPDGS
+107 SPDGT

-124 LKAATVLYCL
+124 LKTATVLYGL
-134 TAAASMVLILLNI
+134 TAAASIVLILLNI
-147 IRIRRLRHTA
+147 IRIRRLRRHS
-157 RLTRMNDWTLAESE
+157 RLTRMNDWTLAESDK
-171 RIQTPFSFLRTVYM
+171 IQTPFSFLRTVYM
-185 GLDYTPSERLMILTH
+185 GLSYTPSEHRMILTH

-298 ALRLAAVIPLL
+298 ALRLAAAIPLL

-339 VKATTDAVIQNDSI
+339 VKATPDAVIQNDSI
-353 IVINISKDG
+353 IVIDISKDG
-362 DMTVNGQES
+362 DVTVNGQES
-371 STLEVRQFILGEK
+371 STLEVRQFFLEEK
-384 TPESTIRINFNG
+384 ASGSTIRINFE
-396 DSHTGILSDI
+396 DTSHQGVFT
-406 SNAIDSTRAIEYMII
+406 
-421 EGNDK
+421 
-426 DHKVRIKFAS
+426 
-436 DTAATEITDNALK
+436 
-449 PDTVSV
+449 
-455 KVSYKDAS
+455 DAS
-463 SDIPSAKDSAST
+463 SQDFHIKIGSTKIPSVKDSVMT
-475 ITFQITDTG
+475 IDITAAG
-484 NKTSVVING
+484 EKQPSVTING
-493 REYEYDSLGDI
+493 QRYDSDEEI
-504 GSVFSGIKSDNIS
+504 DSVIHMNLSENLAR
-517 SADITVIGDVV
+517 ADILISGDVR
-528 MGVLTD
+528 MGVVTD
-534 VKQSLRKAGVRQIS
+534 VKESLREAGVEKVYIL
-548 IAYKTDAD
+548 YTAD
-556 TTSPTTE
+556 SGSDVQVIKVE
-563 IMRILPPALKEN
+563 RSLPPALSIT
-575 ADSAGTATSE
+575 ADSICVISTN
-585 IPITDIRRKYIH
+585 RKYIH
-597 QIMVNSNDK
+597 PIMVNSNDK

-700 IPMRLAEAED
+700 IPMRLAEAELT
-710 IKYDEVPRQN
+710 YEEVPRQN

>member
-107 SPDGS
+107 SPDGT

-124 LKAATVLYCL
+124 LKTATVLYGL
-134 TAAASMVLILLNI
+134 TAAASIVLILLNI
-147 IRIRRLRHTA
+147 IRIRRLRRHS
-157 RLTRMNDWTLAESE
+157 RLTRMNDWTLAESDK
-171 RIQTPFSFLRTVYM
+171 IHTPFSFLRTVYM
-185 GLDYTPSERLMILTH
+185 GLSYTPSEHRMILTH

-298 ALRLAAVIPLL
+298 ALRLAAAIPLL

-339 VKATTDAVIQNDSI
+339 VKATPDAVIQNDSI
-353 IVINISKDG
+353 IVIDISKDG
-362 DMTVNGQES
+362 DVTVNGQES
-371 STLEVRQFILGEK
+371 STLEVRQFFLEEK
-384 TPESTIRINFNG
+384 ASGSTIRINFE
-396 DSHTGILSDI
+396 DTSHQGVFT
-406 SNAIDSTRAIEYMII
+406 
-421 EGNDK
+421 
-426 DHKVRIKFAS
+426 
-436 DTAATEITDNALK
+436 
-449 PDTVSV
+449 
-455 KVSYKDAS
+455 DAS
-463 SDIPSAKDSAST
+463 SQDFHIKIGSTKIPSVKDSVMT
-475 ITFQITDTG
+475 IDITAAG
-484 NKTSVVING
+484 EKQPSVTING
-493 REYEYDSLGDI
+493 QRYDSDEEI
-504 GSVFSGIKSDNIS
+504 DSVIHMNLSENLAR
-517 SADITVIGDVV
+517 ADILISGDVR
-528 MGVLTD
+528 MGVVTD
-534 VKQSLRKAGVRQIS
+534 MKESLREAGVEKVYILYTADSGSDVQIIKVERS
-548 IAYKTDAD
+548 
-556 TTSPTTE
+556 
-563 IMRILPPALKEN
+563 LPPALSIT
-575 ADSAGTATSE
+575 ADSICVISTN
-585 IPITDIRRKYIH
+585 RKYIH
-597 QIMVNSNDK
+597 PIMVNSNDK

-657 LYVQIQKAIDEAYY
+657 LYVQIQKAIDKAYY

-700 IPMRLAEAED
+700 IPMRLAEAELT
-710 IKYDEVPRQN
+710 YEEVPRQN

>member
-1 MRIIEYILEV
+1 MEYILEV

-17 FLMLY
+17 FLVLY
-22 RWLLAGKVSYRI
+22 RWLLAGKVGYRI
-34 CRAYIVGTMLLAA
+34 CRTYIVGTMLLAA
-47 AIPALDVP
+47 VIPALDVP
-55 LYPPSRPSATSG
+55 LYPPVQSSPAP
-67 MTIFQEGP
+67 GP
-75 MPGSRDLAYGFG
+75 AAIINDSHLFGDKGTVYNFG
-87 EESIADLTDG
+87 ESTATDI
-97 TPPHTDAAGL
+97 TDSAAATEKGQTDKDIRTAIL
-107 SPDGS
+107 
-112 DAARNADGKTAV
+112 NIITAV
-124 LKAATVLYCL
+124 YCL
-134 TAAASMVLILLNI
+134 TATASIVLILFNI
-147 IRIRRLRHTA
+147 AKIRRLRRSA
-157 RLTRMNDWTLAESE
+157 RLTPMEDWILAESE
-171 RIQTPFSFLRTVYM
+171 QVETPFSFLRTVYM
-185 GLDYTPSERLMILTH
+185 GFNYAPSERLMIITH

-288 MTKTQPGRHA
+288 MTKSQPGRHA
-298 ALRLAAVIPLL
+298 ALRLAAAIPLL

-339 VKATTDAVIQNDSI
+339 VKATPDAVIQNDSI
-353 IVINISKDG
+353 IVIDISKDG

-384 TPESTIRINFNG
+384 TPESTIRINFE
-396 DSHTGILSDI
+396 DTSHQGVFTDI
-406 SNAIDSTRAIEYMII
+406 IDAVDSTRGVEYMII
-421 EGNDK
+421 EGNDEE
-426 DHKVRIKFAS
+426 HKVRIKF
-436 DTAATEITDNALK
+436 
-449 PDTVSV
+449 
-455 KVSYKDAS
+455 
-463 SDIPSAKDSAST
+463 
-475 ITFQITDTG
+475 
-484 NKTSVVING
+484 TS
-493 REYEYDSLGDI
+493 
-504 GSVFSGIKSDNIS
+504 
-517 SADITVIGDVV
+517 
-528 MGVLTD
+528 
-534 VKQSLRKAGVRQIS
+534 
-548 IAYKTDAD
+548 D
-556 TTSPTTE
+556 TTSPASSQDFYIKIGSTRIPSVKDSVMTIDITAAGEKQASVTINGQRYDSDEE
-563 IMRILPPALKEN
+563 IDSVIHMNLSENLARADILISGDVRMGVVTDVKESLKEAGVEKVYILYIADSGSDVQEIKVERSLPPALSIT
-575 ADSAGTATSE
+575 ADSICVISTN
-585 IPITDIRRKYIH
+585 RKYIH
-597 QIMVNSNDK
+597 PIMVNSNDK

-700 IPMRLAEAED
+700 IPMRLAEAELT
-710 IKYDEVPRQN
+710 YEEVPRQN

>member
-1 MRIIEYILEV
+1 MKIMEYILEV

-17 FLMLY
+17 FLVLY
-22 RWLLAGKVSYRI
+22 RWLLAGKVGYRI
-34 CRAYIVGTMLLAA
+34 CRTYIVGTMLLAA
-47 AIPALDVP
+47 VIPALDVP
-55 LYPPSRPSATSG
+55 LYPPSRPSATSD

-107 SPDGS
+107 SPDGT

-134 TAAASMVLILLNI
+134 TAAASIVLILLNI

-157 RLTRMNDWTLAESE
+157 RLTRMNDWTLAESD

-298 ALRLAAVIPLL
+298 AIRLAAVIPLL

-334 TDTTS
+334 TDTTCI
-339 VKATTDAVIQNDSI
+339 KATTDAVIQNDSI

-362 DMTVNGQES
+362 DVTVNGQES
-371 STLEVRQFILGEK
+371 CTLEVRQFILGEK
-384 TPESTIRINFNG
+384 TPESTIRINFE
-396 DSHTGILSDI
+396 DTSHQGVFTDI
-406 SNAIDSTRAIEYMII
+406 IDAVDSTRGVEYMII
-421 EGNDK
+421 EGNDEE
-426 DHKVRIKFAS
+426 HKVRIKF
-436 DTAATEITDNALK
+436 
-449 PDTVSV
+449 
-455 KVSYKDAS
+455 
-463 SDIPSAKDSAST
+463 
-475 ITFQITDTG
+475 
-484 NKTSVVING
+484 TS
-493 REYEYDSLGDI
+493 
-504 GSVFSGIKSDNIS
+504 
-517 SADITVIGDVV
+517 
-528 MGVLTD
+528 
-534 VKQSLRKAGVRQIS
+534 
-548 IAYKTDAD
+548 D
-556 TTSPTTE
+556 TTSPASSQDFYIKIGSTRIPSVKDSVMTIDITAAGEKQASVTINGQRYDSDEE
-563 IMRILPPALKEN
+563 IDSVIHMNLSENLARADILISGDVRMGVVTDVKESLREAGVEKVYILYTADSGSDVQEIKVERSLPPALSIT
-575 ADSAGTATSE
+575 ADSICVISTN
-585 IPITDIRRKYIH
+585 RKYIH
-597 QIMVNSNDK
+597 PIMVNSNDK

>member
-55 LYPPSRPSATSG
+55 LYPPSRPSATSDI
-67 MTIFQEGP
+67 TIFQEGP
-75 MPGSRDLAYGFG
+75 MPGSRDFAYGFG

-97 TPPHTDAAGL
+97 TPPHTDAAG
-107 SPDGS
+107 PRPYGTDT
-112 DAARNADGKTAV
+112 ARSADGKTAV
-124 LKAATVLYCL
+124 LKTATVLYGL
-134 TAAASMVLILLNI
+134 AAAASMVLILLNI
-147 IRIRRLRHTA
+147 IRIRRLRRHS
-157 RLTRMNDWTLAESE
+157 RLTRMNDWTLAESD
-171 RIQTPFSFLRTVYM
+171 RIQTPFSFLRTVYIGM
-185 GLDYTPSERLMILTH
+185 DYAPSERLMILTH

-298 ALRLAAVIPLL
+298 AIRLAAVIPLL

-339 VKATTDAVIQNDSI
+339 VKATPDAVIQNDSI

-362 DMTVNGQES
+362 DVTVNGQES

-384 TPESTIRINFNG
+384 TPESTIRINFE
-396 DSHTGILSDI
+396 DTSHQGVFTDI
-406 SNAIDSTRAIEYMII
+406 IDAVDSTRGVEYMII
-421 EGNDK
+421 EGNDEG
-426 DHKVRIKFAS
+426 HKVRIKF
-436 DTAATEITDNALK
+436 
-449 PDTVSV
+449 
-455 KVSYKDAS
+455 
-463 SDIPSAKDSAST
+463 
-475 ITFQITDTG
+475 
-484 NKTSVVING
+484 TS
-493 REYEYDSLGDI
+493 
-504 GSVFSGIKSDNIS
+504 
-517 SADITVIGDVV
+517 
-528 MGVLTD
+528 
-534 VKQSLRKAGVRQIS
+534 
-548 IAYKTDAD
+548 D
-556 TTSPTTE
+556 TTSPASSQDFYIKIGSTRIPSVKDSVMTIDITAAGEKQASVTINGQRYDSDEE
-563 IMRILPPALKEN
+563 IDSVIHMNLSENLARADILISGDVRMGVVTDVKESLREAGVEKVYILYTADSGSDVQEIKVERSLPPALSIT
-575 ADSAGTATSE
+575 ADSICVISTN
-585 IPITDIRRKYIH
+585 RKYIH
-597 QIMVNSNDK
+597 PIMVNSNDK

-611 YQVTLEEIPQRAAAI
+611 YQVTLEEIPQKAVEI
-626 IEEQGIRTDG
+626 IEAQGIRTDD
-636 TDGPTTGCIFSIRND
+636 TDGDWFGAIFAIRSDNT
-651 RASSSE
+651 SSSE
-657 LYVQIQKAIDEAYY
+657 LYVKIQSALDEAYD
-671 TVRDKYARETFGKPL
+671 TVRDRFARKKFGKPL
-686 NDLTQDERAKVLTA
+686 SGLTPEELDEIRNT
-700 IPMRLAEAED
+700 IPKIIAEPEQL
-710 IKYDEVPRQN
+710 KYEEPPRP

>member
-134 TAAASMVLILLNI
+134 TAAASIILILLNI
-147 IRIRRLRHTA
+147 IRIR

-171 RIQTPFSFLRTVYM
+171 RIQTPFSFLRTVYIGM
-185 GLDYTPSERLMILTH
+185 DYAPSERLMILTH

-288 MTKTQPGRHA
+288 MTKSQPGRHA
-298 ALRLAAVIPLL
+298 ALRLAAAIPLL

-334 TDTTS
+334 TDTTCI
-339 VKATTDAVIQNDSI
+339 KATPDAVIQNDSI

-362 DMTVNGQES
+362 DVTVNGQES

-384 TPESTIRINFNG
+384 TPESTIRINFE
-396 DSHTGILSDI
+396 DTSHQGVFT
-406 SNAIDSTRAIEYMII
+406 
-421 EGNDK
+421 
-426 DHKVRIKFAS
+426 
-436 DTAATEITDNALK
+436 
-449 PDTVSV
+449 
-455 KVSYKDAS
+455 DAS
-463 SDIPSAKDSAST
+463 SQDFYIKIGSTRIPSVKDSVMTIDITAAGEKQASVT
-475 ITFQITDTG
+475 
-484 NKTSVVING
+484 ING
-493 REYEYDSLGDI
+493 QRYDSDEEI
-504 GSVFSGIKSDNIS
+504 DSVIHMNLSENLAR
-517 SADITVIGDVV
+517 ADILISGDVR
-528 MGVLTD
+528 MGVVTD
-534 VKQSLRKAGVRQIS
+534 VKESLREAGVEKVYIL
-548 IAYKTDAD
+548 YTAD
-556 TTSPTTE
+556 SGSDVQE
-563 IMRILPPALKEN
+563 IKVERSLPPALKEN

-597 QIMVNSNDK
+597 QIMVNSNDR

-611 YQVTLEEIPQRAAAI
+611 YQVTLEEIPQKAVEI
-626 IEEQGIRTDG
+626 IEAQGIRTDD
-636 TDGPTTGCIFSIRND
+636 TDGDWFGAVFAIRSDNT
-651 RASSSE
+651 SSSE
-657 LYVQIQKAIDEAYY
+657 LYVKIQSALDEAYD
-671 TVRDKYARETFGKPL
+671 TVRDRFARKKFGKPL
-686 NDLTQDERAKVLTA
+686 SGLTPEELDEIRNT
-700 IPMRLAEAED
+700 IPKIIAEPEQL
-710 IKYDEVPRQN
+710 KYEEPPRP

>member
-134 TAAASMVLILLNI
+134 TAAASIILILLNI
-147 IRIRRLRHTA
+147 IRIRRLRRHS

-171 RIQTPFSFLRTVYM
+171 RIQTPFSFLRTVYIGM
-185 GLDYTPSERLMILTH
+185 DYAPSERLMILTH

-288 MTKTQPGRHA
+288 MTKSQPGRHA
-298 ALRLAAVIPLL
+298 ALRLAAAIPLL

-334 TDTTS
+334 TDTTCI
-339 VKATTDAVIQNDSI
+339 KATPDAVIQNDSI

-362 DMTVNGQES
+362 DVTVNGQES

-384 TPESTIRINFNG
+384 TPESTIRINFE
-396 DSHTGILSDI
+396 DTSHQGVFT
-406 SNAIDSTRAIEYMII
+406 
-421 EGNDK
+421 
-426 DHKVRIKFAS
+426 
-436 DTAATEITDNALK
+436 
-449 PDTVSV
+449 
-455 KVSYKDAS
+455 DAS
-463 SDIPSAKDSAST
+463 SQDFYIKIGSTRIPSVKDSVMTIDITAAGEKQASVT
-475 ITFQITDTG
+475 
-484 NKTSVVING
+484 ING
-493 REYEYDSLGDI
+493 QRYDSDEEI
-504 GSVFSGIKSDNIS
+504 DSVIHMNLSENLAR
-517 SADITVIGDVV
+517 ADILISGDVR
-528 MGVLTD
+528 MGVVTD
-534 VKQSLRKAGVRQIS
+534 VKESLREAGVEKVYIL
-548 IAYKTDAD
+548 YTAD
-556 TTSPTTE
+556 SGSDVQE
-563 IMRILPPALKEN
+563 IKVERSLPPALKEN

-597 QIMVNSNDK
+597 QIMVNSNDR

-611 YQVTLEEIPQRAAAI
+611 YQVTLEEIPQKAVEI
-626 IEEQGIRTDG
+626 IKAQGIRTDD
-636 TDGPTTGCIFSIRND
+636 TDGDWFGAVFAIRSDNI
-651 RASSSE
+651 SSSE
-657 LYVQIQKAIDEAYY
+657 LYVKIQSALDEAYD
-671 TVRDKYARETFGKPL
+671 TVRDRFARKKFGKPL
-686 NDLTQDERAKVLTA
+686 SGLTPEELDEIRNT
-700 IPMRLAEAED
+700 IPKIIAEPEQL
-710 IKYDEVPRQN
+710 KYEEPPRP

>member
-67 MTIFQEGP
+67 VTIFQEGP

-87 EESIADLTDG
+87 EESITDLTDG

-107 SPDGS
+107 SPDGT

-124 LKAATVLYCL
+124 LKTATVLYGL
-134 TAAASMVLILLNI
+134 TAAASIILILLNI
-147 IRIRRLRHTA
+147 IRIRRLRRHS

-171 RIQTPFSFLRTVYM
+171 RIQTPFSFLRTVYIGM
-185 GLDYTPSERLMILTH
+185 DYTPSERLMILTH

-298 ALRLAAVIPLL
+298 AIRLAAVIPLL

-334 TDTTS
+334 TDTTCI
-339 VKATTDAVIQNDSI
+339 KATTDAVIQNDSI
-353 IVINISKDG
+353 IVIDISKDG
-362 DMTVNGQES
+362 DVTVNGQES

-384 TPESTIRINFNG
+384 TPESTIRINFE
-396 DSHTGILSDI
+396 DTSHQGVFT
-406 SNAIDSTRAIEYMII
+406 
-421 EGNDK
+421 
-426 DHKVRIKFAS
+426 
-436 DTAATEITDNALK
+436 
-449 PDTVSV
+449 
-455 KVSYKDAS
+455 DAS
-463 SDIPSAKDSAST
+463 SQDFYIKIGSTRIPSVKDSVMTIDITAAGEKQASVT
-475 ITFQITDTG
+475 
-484 NKTSVVING
+484 ING
-493 REYEYDSLGDI
+493 QRYDSDEEI
-504 GSVFSGIKSDNIS
+504 DSVIHMNLSENLAR
-517 SADITVIGDVV
+517 ADILISGDVR
-528 MGVLTD
+528 MGVVTD
-534 VKQSLRKAGVRQIS
+534 VKESLREAGVEKVYIL
-548 IAYKTDAD
+548 YTAD
-556 TTSPTTE
+556 SGSDVQE
-563 IMRILPPALKEN
+563 IKVERSLPPALSIT
-575 ADSAGTATSE
+575 ADSICVISTN
-585 IPITDIRRKYIH
+585 RKYIH
-597 QIMVNSNDK
+597 PIMVNSNDK

-657 LYVQIQKAIDEAYY
+657 LYVQIQKAIDKAYY